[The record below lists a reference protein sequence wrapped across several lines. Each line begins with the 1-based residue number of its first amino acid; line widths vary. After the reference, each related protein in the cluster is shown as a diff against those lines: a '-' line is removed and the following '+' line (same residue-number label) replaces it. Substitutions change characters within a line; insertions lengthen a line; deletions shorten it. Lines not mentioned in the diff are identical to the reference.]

1 MADHVEQFI
10 DSLNVHYLHQCSREE
25 LGVLADRFGVKLT
38 AKLKQDMQK
47 ELVMMLTEKGLLCV
61 EEQHVHEGEQSEL
74 ETSSAAVR
82 WEMSG
87 SERYIL
93 ERMKLEVELKKA
105 EVEIERS
112 EKGDGDLRGDSEDKE
127 KTFICPGFS

>member
-1 MADHVEQFI
+1 M
-10 DSLNVHYLHQCSREE
+10 
-25 LGVLADRFGVKLT
+25 
-38 AKLKQDMQK
+38 
-47 ELVMMLTEKGLLCV
+47 
-61 EEQHVHEGEQSEL
+61 EEQHVHESEQSEL

-105 EVEIERS
+105 EVEMKRLQ
-112 EKGDGDLRGDSEDKE
+112 KGSGDLRGDLGDKKSSFVLDFVESEAEDLL
-127 KTFICPGFS
+127 